1 MATPAQR
8 AHLAASMRYLLAHE
22 PQIHYAQVR
31 PMRTIGLTEQEADT
45 LLENGH
51 GLTMDCSESVTVLC
65 KWAGLHD
72 PNGLGYDG
80 SGFTGTMLAHLPH
93 YTRAASAN
101 VGALV
106 VFGPPPGD
114 HVCMVLTPGDDP
126 VLFSHGSEA
135 GPRKI
140 ALSVERQYHRAPV
153 TFLSIAAL

>member
-1 MATPAQR
+1 
-8 AHLAASMRYLLAHE
+8 MRYLLAHE

-31 PMRTIGLTEQEADT
+31 PMRTVHLTEQEADT
-45 LLENGH
+45 LLAAGH

-80 SGFTGTMLAHLPH
+80 QGYTGTLLAHLPH
-93 YTRAASAN
+93 YTRPSAAEI
-101 VGALV
+101 GALV

-114 HVCMVLTPGDDP
+114 HVCMVLMPGDDP
-126 VLFSHGSEA
+126 VLWSHGSER
-135 GPRKI
+135 GPVKV
-140 ALSVERQYHRAPV
+140 ALSVERSFHRAPV